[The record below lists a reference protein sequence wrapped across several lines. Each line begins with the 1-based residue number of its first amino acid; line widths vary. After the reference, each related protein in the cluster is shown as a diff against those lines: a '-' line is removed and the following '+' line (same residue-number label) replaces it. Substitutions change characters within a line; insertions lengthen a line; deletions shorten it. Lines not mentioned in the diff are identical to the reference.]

1 MEETKLTKELGI
13 AIAVVWKQWSCPFSD
28 EPGVK
33 GGPRAAAN
41 VREGGGGKGREGGR
55 VCGCRRCLG
64 CRAQRNGGRDGEGR
78 PVNAQAAGTLTKR
91 CTRRLRGPA
100 SLTG

>member
-55 VCGCRRCLG
+55 
-64 CRAQRNGGRDGEGR
+64 
-78 PVNAQAAGTLTKR
+78 AAGCAAADATSGAAPSETA
-91 CTRRLRGPA
+91 GV
-100 SLTG
+100 TGRVAR